1 MIKLKKK
8 GEANE
13 EVDIYGNQ
21 DSCSKSSG
29 KYYNLCYGQGKNRS
43 LFRNS
48 QTVAEAGRTARRAG
62 GICGNKR
69 RAGDAY
75 ADDGGEFCGNAT
87 RSFGYLLSMLSKDK
101 PKEVMVD
108 VSGSEKVLKAE
119 VDLEEGT
126 SRVEMPVP
134 LEIKEIH
141 LGEEGVYP
149 VVVFEGICHM
159 IVESEPR
166 DQEFVNR
173 LMKKAEQICPCDA
186 YGVMFLQGKNMVP
199 VVYVKETDSMV
210 WESSCGSGSMGAAVY
225 LSQAKENGWYICE
238 LHQPGG
244 VIEVSVCREQGKVTA
259 CKMGGP
265 VTISEEMKVEV
276 NI

>member
-1 MIKLKKK
+1 MEIRIRVANPAGNITIFVMDRVKTEAYSAIARQLLKR
-8 GEANE
+8 E
-13 EVDIYGNQ
+13 ELHAEQVGFVET
-21 DSCSKSSG
+21 KE
-29 KYYNLCYGQGKNRS
+29 GQGMHM
-43 LFRNS
+43 
-48 QTVAEAGRTARRAG
+48 QMM
-62 GICGNKR
+62 
-69 RAGDAY
+69 
-75 ADDGGEFCGNAT
+75 GGEFCGNAT

-134 LEIKEIH
+134 LDIKEIH

-159 IVESEPR
+159 IVESEPG

-259 CKMGGP
+259 CKMGGS